1 VAGFGLG
8 RHEEKG
14 IMRRGDLL
22 IVSAVVLLML
32 DQAAGLA
39 AEAFK
44 VAVIDQQAIL
54 ERTKSGKRIVE
65 TMKEFATSRQR
76 ILAADDEELKGLEK
90 ELREQGGGMSEAARR
105 DKQEAFRVKFEGY
118 QRRVQEFNRE
128 IQSKQKEL
136 GDEYMKKINA
146 VVTELAKKEGYVAVL
161 DRGSEATMKI
171 VIYSR
176 STIDLTDQAV
186 KEIDRRFP

>member
-1 VAGFGLG
+1 
-8 RHEEKG
+8 
-14 IMRRGDLL
+14 MRRGDLL